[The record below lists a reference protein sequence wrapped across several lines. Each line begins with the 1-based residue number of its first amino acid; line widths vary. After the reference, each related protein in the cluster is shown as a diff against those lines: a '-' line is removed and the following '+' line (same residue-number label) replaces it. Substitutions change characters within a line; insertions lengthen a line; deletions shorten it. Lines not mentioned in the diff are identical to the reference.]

1 MKGSIIERNGSFR
14 IKVPLGKNARTGK
27 YDSYYETFHGNKT
40 QAEIR
45 LRQLL
50 TDLDKGIFVKPG
62 KSTCTDYLKQ
72 WLKDYAFTNLSPK
85 TAEGYESIIY
95 RHLIPVLGVIPLAQ
109 LRPEMIQRY
118 IGDKLTHGRANG
130 QGGLSSRTVRHHIIC
145 LHTALQNALKMGM
158 LSRNPVDAVTIPRAE
173 RHEIRTMNESEIHIF
188 LEMARPT
195 QYYALFYTALF
206 TGMRRSELLALRW
219 QDVDLLLLQISV
231 NRSLHQ
237 VRGGKIIFRQP
248 KTEKSRRL
256 VALTPSTSAVL
267 KEHYDRQNKLR
278 ESLGYPALTDDDLV
292 FCQYDGRP
300 LLPNTVTH
308 NWIKLIRCSG
318 LKGIRFHDAR
328 HTHASLMLK
337 QGIHPKIV
345 QERLGHSS
353 IQITLDTYSH
363 VAPGLQE
370 AAAKK
375 FDEIVINKE
384 DTELRE
390 IKEITF

>member
-1 MKGSIIERNGSFR
+1 MKGSIIVRNGSFR

-40 QAEIR
+40 QAGIR

-72 WLKDYAFTNLSPK
+72 WLKDYAYTNLSPK

-130 QGGLSSRTVRHHIIC
+130 QSGLSSSTVRHHIIC
-145 LHTALQNALKMGM
+145 LHTALQRAVKMGIM
-158 LSRNPVDAVTIPRAE
+158 IRNPVDAVTIPRAE
-173 RHEIRTMNESEIHIF
+173 HHEMKTMSESDIHIF

-195 QYYALFYTALF
+195 QYYALFYMLLF
-206 TGMRRSELLALRW
+206 TGVRRSELLALRW

-237 VRGGKIIFRQP
+237 LRGSEIIFRQP

-256 VALTPSTSAVL
+256 VALTPSTVAVL
-267 KEHYDRQNKLR
+267 KEYLESQSKLR

-292 FCQYDGRP
+292 FCQYDGKP
-300 LLPNTVTH
+300 FIPNTVTH
-308 NWIKLIRCSG
+308 NWIKLVRRSVHFLDYIISV
-318 LKGIRFHDAR
+318 
-328 HTHASLMLK
+328 K
-337 QGIHPKIV
+337 Q
-345 QERLGHSS
+345 
-353 IQITLDTYSH
+353 Y
-363 VAPGLQE
+363 
-370 AAAKK
+370 
-375 FDEIVINKE
+375 
-384 DTELRE
+384 
-390 IKEITF
+390 IKNI